1 MRHSTSGIADKC
13 APSTNSW
20 LFSSIAGLATLLKRG
35 NIVTAT
41 DYQGPGGPGPHP
53 YLVGASAAHSV
64 LDIGRAAREVP
75 QATAL
80 LCGASRKDVTR
91 LSGLL
96 NSQRAT
102 PLSCSSWVR
111 QRHQSSQLA
120 PAESHCELSQT
131 ASNRISLSSFDSEV
145 KQRLGAVGVRTMFV
159 MRKR

>member
-1 MRHSTSGIADKC
+1 MNAHRQPT
-13 APSTNSW
+13 
-20 LFSSIAGLATLLKRG
+20 AGC
-35 NIVTAT
+35 
-41 DYQGPGGPGPHP
+41 
-53 YLVGASAAHSV
+53 SAASQ
-64 LDIGRAAREVP
+64 GRQPFEPRVYRRRDRLSRAWRPRSPSISRGSECRSFGARYWSGAREVP

-120 PAESHCELSQT
+120 PAESHCGLSQT

-145 KQRLGAVGVRTMFV
+145 KQRLEAVGVRTMFV